1 MERFKSK
8 IGLEF
13 VIPVSLTIIAVSLSM
28 AAESLLSGL
37 IFFVVFGGVLLY
49 LAFNTYYFISNDIL
63 IIRCGFFTNK
73 IKIKSIR
80 KISETRGLISSPAL
94 SMDRLEIMYNKFDSI
109 LVSPK
114 DKTGFIKIVLN
125 NNPEIE
131 VKLKADFASH

>member
-13 VIPVSLTIIAVSLSM
+13 VIPVSLTIISVSLSM
-28 AAESLLSGL
+28 ASESLLAGL
-37 IFFVVFGGVLLY
+37 IFFVVFGAFILY
-49 LAFNTYYFISNDIL
+49 LAFNTYYYIANETL

-73 IKIKSIR
+73 IEIKSIR
-80 KISETRGLISSPAL
+80 KISETRGLVSSPAL

-114 DKTGFIKIVLN
+114 DKTGFIKVILD
-125 NNPEIE
+125 NNPEIAL
-131 VKLKADFASH
+131 KLKANFASH